1 MDMLYARYSN
11 PMDLVASYIRRRR
24 FGEFVQGFLEAE
36 RARRKEEAEKD
47 EEWFYRI
54 AYVHSCSEKSYND
67 WRADLIGSAE
77 TKKKTAGRSDR
88 DLDAAGIDAIISK
101 IKKNG

>member
-11 PMDLVASYIRRRR
+11 PMDLVKSYIRRRR

-36 RARRKEEAEKD
+36 NERRKEEAERD
-47 EEWFYRI
+47 EGMKEWI
-54 AYVHSCSEKSYND
+54 AYVHSYSEKSFKD

-77 TKKKTAGRSDR
+77 DKKKTAGKSDR
-88 DLDAAGIDAIISK
+88 DLDAAGVDSIM
-101 IKKNG
+101 KKLFHG